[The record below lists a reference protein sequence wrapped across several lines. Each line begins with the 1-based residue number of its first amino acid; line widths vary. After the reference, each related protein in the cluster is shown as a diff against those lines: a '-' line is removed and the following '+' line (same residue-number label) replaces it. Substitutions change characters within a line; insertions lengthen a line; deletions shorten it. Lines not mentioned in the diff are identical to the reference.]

1 MQDYG
6 NMVRQLMD
14 KAKPVGETVTRTVPN
29 TGTVLQYDVLEKHDN
44 GDITVRI
51 IPPAGY
57 PQMPPFRAPG
67 SKFK

>member
-1 MQDYG
+1 MLDYG
-6 NMVRQLMD
+6 NMARQLMD
-14 KAKPVGETVTRTVPN
+14 KAQSVSEKVTRTVPN

-51 IPPAGY
+51 IPPQGF
-57 PQMPPFRAPG
+57 PQMPPFRAPA